1 MLTAAAKGYFRTRFV
16 TRSGLSRARF
26 ERWQARRL
34 AVYLRD
40 HAVRAA
46 AFADLGNHPLSDFPV
61 MDKATLM
68 EDFAR
73 YNRFGITADEAW
85 DAMERNVRV
94 HGCAVGASTGT
105 SGNRGLYLVSDAERF
120 EWLGVMLAKALPDA
134 WRRAHRVAIML
145 PASSSLYDAA
155 NESGRLALK
164 FFDLREGVAKHEG
177 ALAAFAPTCL
187 VAPPKALLALTTA
200 DESIAPERVFSAAE
214 VLDPADRHVI
224 EERFGGLAQIY
235 MATEGLLAVTCSH
248 GTLHLAEDLMHFE
261 FEPIGDLVSP
271 IITDFSRRTQMM
283 VRYRMNDLLRLK
295 DEPCPCGSPLQ
306 AVAEIAGRTDDA
318 FVLEGESG
326 PTMVTP
332 DVIRNAVVGADRT
345 ITDFRV
351 RQTGPQAVTVVLEP
365 GRGEGAYVQAALAE
379 LFAGHGCT
387 AEITVVHEALS
398 APFDRKLRR
407 VERVWTPGG

>member
-1 MLTAAAKGYFRTRFV
+1 MLTAVAKGYFRTRLV
-16 TRSGLSRARF
+16 TRSGLSRERF
-26 ERWQARRL
+26 ECWQAQRL
-34 AVYLRD
+34 KTFLRD

-46 AFADLGNHPLSDFPV
+46 AFAELGDHPLSDFPV
-61 MDKATLM
+61 MDKAPLM
-68 EDFAR
+68 ADFAH
-73 YNRFGITADEAW
+73 YNRFGVTANEAW
-85 DAMERNVRV
+85 DAMARSEKV

-105 SGNRGLYLVSDAERF
+105 SGNRGLYLVSEAERF

-155 NESGRLALK
+155 NDSGRLALK
-164 FFDLREGVAKHEG
+164 FFDLREGVAKHEA

-187 VAPPKALLALTTA
+187 VAPPKALIALTTA
-200 DESIAPERVFSAAE
+200 DKSIAPERVYSAAE

-224 EERFGGLAQIY
+224 EQRFGKLAQIY

-261 FEPIGDLVSP
+261 FEPVGDLVSP

-306 AVAEIAGRTDDA
+306 AVEEIAGRTDDA
-318 FVLEGESG
+318 FVLEGETG
-326 PTMVTP
+326 PTVVTP

-365 GRGEGAYVQAALAE
+365 GYGEGAHVQASLAD
-379 LFAGHGCT
+379 LLARHGCT
-387 AEITVVHEALS
+387 AEITVTSEALS

-407 VERVWTPGG
+407 VERAWKPDR